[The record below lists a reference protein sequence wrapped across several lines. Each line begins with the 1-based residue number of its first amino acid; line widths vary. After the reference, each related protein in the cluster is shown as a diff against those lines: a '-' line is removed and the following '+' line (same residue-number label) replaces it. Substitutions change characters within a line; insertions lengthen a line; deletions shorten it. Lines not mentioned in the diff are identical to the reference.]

1 MVGNRKPSA
10 KALMRIWLMLASDM
24 KRLCMTLQRLEGK
37 RDFLSPPGRALL
49 KSPAV
54 LACRR
59 SKVDDG
65 LLGC

>member
-49 KSPAV
+49 TAV

-59 SKVDDG
+59 SIVDDG